1 MRGPG
6 REAYAAFDERLQT
19 AVGGS
24 ADAAAAVGAA
34 LFTVADLLREQP
46 AVRRALTDIGRSPD
60 DRETLARTLLRGR
73 TDPAAVD
80 LVAAAARDRWDGGRT
95 FASAI
100 EEFGVVALLSAADQ
114 RDVLDHVE
122 DELFR
127 FGQVVRAEPALRN
140 ALLDQA
146 APVDSR
152 RGLVRT
158 LLSERVTAETLQV
171 VEHVVLGRR
180 GRTLEAAL
188 DHVGELAAARRRRR
202 VAVIRVAAPLT
213 TRHRERLEQVLAAQ
227 TGGPVHLNVVV
238 EPDMVGGVKVEI
250 GDEVVDGTVRSRL
263 ADVER
268 QLAGR

>member
-1 MRGPG
+1 MTGPG
-6 REAYAAFDERLQT
+6 RDAYAAFDERLQT

-24 ADAAAAVGAA
+24 ADAATAVGAA
-34 LFTVADLLREQP
+34 LFAVAGLMREQP
-46 AVRRALTDIGRSPD
+46 AVRRALTDTGRSPD

-80 LVAAAARDRWDGGRT
+80 LVAAAARDRWGGGRA
-95 FASAI
+95 FASAV
-100 EEFGVVALLSAADQ
+100 EEFGLVSLLSAADQ
-114 RDVLDHVE
+114 RGVLDDVE

-127 FGQVVRAEPALRN
+127 FGQLVRAEPALRT

-146 APVDSR
+146 APADSR
-152 RGLVRT
+152 RMLVRS

-188 DHVGELAAARRRRR
+188 DHIGALAAGRRRRR
-202 VAVIRVAAPLT
+202 VAVVRAAAPLS
-213 TRHRERLEQVLAAQ
+213 TRHRGRLEQALAAQ

-238 EPDMVGGVKVEI
+238 EPDLVGGIKVEI

-268 QLAGR
+268 RLAER

>member
-1 MRGPG
+1 MSGPG
-6 REAYAAFDERLQT
+6 RDAYTAFDERLET

-24 ADAAAAVGAA
+24 ADAATAVGGA
-34 LFTVADLLREQP
+34 LFAVAGLMREQP
-46 AVRRALTDIGRSPD
+46 AVRRALTDTGRSPD
-60 DRETLARTLLRGR
+60 DRETLARTLLRGQ

-80 LVAAAARDRWDGGRT
+80 LVAAAARDRWGGGRA

-100 EEFGVVALLSAADQ
+100 EEFGLVALLSAADQ
-114 RDVLDHVE
+114 RGVLDDVE

-127 FGQVVRAEPALRN
+127 FGQVVRAEPALRT

-146 APVDSR
+146 APSDSR
-152 RGLVRT
+152 RKLVRA

-171 VEHVVLGRR
+171 VEHVVLGPRS
-180 GRTLEAAL
+180 RTLEAAL
-188 DHVGELAAARRRRR
+188 DHIAELAAGRRRRR
-202 VAVIRVAAPLT
+202 VAVVRAAGPLST
-213 TRHRERLEQVLAAQ
+213 QHRERLEQALAAQ

-238 EPDMVGGVKVEI
+238 EPDLVGGIKVEI

-268 QLAGR
+268 RLAER

>member
-1 MRGPG
+1 MTGPG
-6 REAYAAFDERLQT
+6 RDAYAAFDERLQT

-24 ADAAAAVGAA
+24 ADAATAVGAA
-34 LFTVADLLREQP
+34 LFAVAGLMREQP
-46 AVRRALTDIGRSPD
+46 AVRRALTDTGRSPD

-80 LVAAAARDRWDGGRT
+80 LVAAAARDRWGGGRA
-95 FASAI
+95 FASAV
-100 EEFGVVALLSAADQ
+100 EEFGLVSLLSAADQ
-114 RDVLDHVE
+114 RGVLDDVE

-127 FGQVVRAEPALRN
+127 FGQLVRAEPALRT

-146 APVDSR
+146 APADSR
-152 RGLVRT
+152 RMLVRS

-188 DHVGELAAARRRRR
+188 DHIGALAAGRRRRR
-202 VAVIRVAAPLT
+202 VAVVRAAAPLS
-213 TRHRERLEQVLAAQ
+213 TRHRDRLEQALAAQ

-238 EPDMVGGVKVEI
+238 EPDLVGGIKVEI

-268 QLAGR
+268 RLAER